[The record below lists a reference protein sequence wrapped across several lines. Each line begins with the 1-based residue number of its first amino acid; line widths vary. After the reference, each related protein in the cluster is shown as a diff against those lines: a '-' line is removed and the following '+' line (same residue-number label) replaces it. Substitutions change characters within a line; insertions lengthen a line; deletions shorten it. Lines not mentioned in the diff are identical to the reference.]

1 MRISEW
7 QTLFPSPTYA
17 SRTPESVPKRSRSVI
32 ASASA
37 CRGWVSSVRPLITG
51 IEACSANSST
61 SSCSNVRIMSAE
73 RKRERTSAV
82 SRYDSPRASWSS
94 PAGRK
99 SAIPPSSAIPTS
111 KATRVRVEGLW
122 KMRPIVRPGRTPKLA
137 ASRALGLE
145 LVREVEQRL
154 ELVAT
159 PGSDARE
166 ASAFQVLGD
175 SGHG

>member
-1 MRISEW
+1 M
-7 QTLFPSPTYA
+7 
-17 SRTPESVPKRSRSVI
+17 
-32 ASASA
+32 
-37 CRGWVSSVRPLITG
+37 TG

-94 PAGRK
+94 AAGRK

-111 KATRVRVEGLW
+111 NATRVRVEGLW
-122 KMRPIVRPGRTPKLA
+122 KISPIVRPGRMRS
-137 ASRALGLE
+137 SRPPCALGLQ

-154 ELVAT
+154 RARRAT
-159 PGSDARE
+159 RPRRA
-166 ASAFQVLGD
+166 
-175 SGHG
+175 